1 MIRSYFAMLF
11 VVAAISPLSAQTV
24 PSPAEHSQSRTDAE
38 AALTRINGA
47 GASIAYPLLSAW
59 SEEYNHP
66 HADRRVSY
74 QAAGSGVGMRGLTE
88 KTISFAVTSWAVS
101 AEQLASANGLIVQF
115 PVALNA
121 VVPVYNLA
129 QVPMLRLSGS
139 TLAEIFLG
147 GITRW
152 DDAAIAADN
161 PGVKLPRMDIKVV
174 HHFPDDKQTDTR
186 MMADY
191 LSTVSP
197 PFKGTLAKSSKWPVP
212 NASAG
217 YIKGSGKLGFI
228 AETPGSIGYSEF
240 ENVRDSPLAYAAVKN
255 TDGEFVKASPEFL
268 ASSAAS
274 AIPPVGRG
282 AKDFRVSIVNAPG
295 KKSYPIASF
304 VWLVFYEDSGEE
316 QSAVVADFLKWV
328 LTDGQKTA
336 VKLGYPPLPRNLV
349 EIELQRLGVGGK

>member
-1 MIRSYFAMLF
+1 MIRILLAILL
-11 VVAAISPLSAQTV
+11 VTAATSQLQAQSK
-24 PSPAEHSQSRTDAE
+24 PSSVRSDATRQEGE

-59 SEEYNHP
+59 SEEYNHL

-152 DDAAIAADN
+152 DDAAIAISLSGSSLMARGRLLN
-161 PGVKLPRMDIKVV
+161 SAIL
-174 HHFPDDKQTDTR
+174 HFQ
-186 MMADY
+186 AIW
-191 LSTVSP
+191 
-197 PFKGTLAKSSKWPVP
+197 SKW
-212 NASAG
+212 NSSASETAENNVG
-217 YIKGSGKLGFI
+217 GSHDLH
-228 AETPGSIGYSEF
+228 S
-240 ENVRDSPLAYAAVKN
+240 VRDTPRGCNWSTAGAIRAADRQ
-255 TDGEFVKASPEFL
+255 T
-268 ASSAAS
+268 
-274 AIPPVGRG
+274 
-282 AKDFRVSIVNAPG
+282 
-295 KKSYPIASF
+295 
-304 VWLVFYEDSGEE
+304 
-316 QSAVVADFLKWV
+316 
-328 LTDGQKTA
+328 
-336 VKLGYPPLPRNLV
+336 
-349 EIELQRLGVGGK
+349 